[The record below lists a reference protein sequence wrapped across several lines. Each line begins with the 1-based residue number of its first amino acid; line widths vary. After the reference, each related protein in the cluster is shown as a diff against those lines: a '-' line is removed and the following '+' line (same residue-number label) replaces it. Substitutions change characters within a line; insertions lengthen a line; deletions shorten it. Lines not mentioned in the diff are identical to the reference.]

1 MISNFGLFFVYLI
14 AILLEVGLP
23 ICLAVYLIKKYPN
36 AWIMIVTGVFTYAIA
51 QLIRIPATTGIQ
63 TLFSNGTLKTP
74 SATATPWVNA
84 LIAGLLA
91 AMIEEGMR
99 WIGYRL
105 TKDYA
110 KPFRSG
116 ISLGLGH
123 GGSELLIVGALV
135 AYNLCTVVFYNPG
148 HQLNS
153 GVSMATVQAA
163 MDKIATYWDTSWVVG
178 FMSIFEKFVQFSI
191 QLVLSLLM
199 WRAVTKDAP
208 VWFMAAFVFHIIA
221 SGITT
226 LLSGLG
232 WSFWQVEGILFI
244 ILLLNILILYWFWG
258 DQGGLDS
265 EPDDEDDEDD
275 DEEEDEDDEEDE
287 EDARTKVIVAKKK
300 SAASMAD
307 KMKQKATGKK
317 SAPTKKPADKTK
329 VAKKK

>member
-1 MISNFGLFFVYLI
+1 MISNPGLFLVYLVT
-14 AILLEVGLP
+14 ILLEVGLP
-23 ICLAVYLIKKYPN
+23 ICAAVYLIKKYPN

-63 TLFSNGTLKTP
+63 TLFTNGTLKAP
-74 SATATPWVNA
+74 SAAATPFVNA
-84 LIAGLLA
+84 LLVGLLA
-91 AMIEEGMR
+91 AMIEEAMR

-105 TKDYA
+105 TRDYA

-116 ISLGLGH
+116 VSLGIGH

-135 AYNLCTVVFYNPG
+135 AYNLCTVLFYNPG
-148 HQLNS
+148 HQLNT

-163 MDKIATYWDTSWVVG
+163 MDKITEYWGTTWWVAVV
-178 FMSIFEKFVQFSI
+178 SIFEKAVQFSI
-191 QLVLSLLM
+191 QMVLSLLM

-208 VWFMAAFVFHIIA
+208 VWFMAAFFYHIVA

-226 LLSGLG
+226 MLAGLG
-232 WSFWQVEGILFI
+232 WGFWQVEGVLMI
-244 ILLLNILILYWFWG
+244 ILLLNILIIYWFWG

-265 EPDDEDDEDD
+265 EPE
-275 DEEEDEDDEEDE
+275 DEEEDEDEEDE
-287 EDARTKVIVAKKK
+287 EKEDEPKTKVVAVKKK

-317 SAPTKKPADKTK
+317 PAQTKKPVGKTQP
-329 VAKKK
+329 AKKK

>member
-1 MISNFGLFFVYLI
+1 MISNYGLFFVYLI

-51 QLIRIPATTGIQ
+51 QLIHIPALQGI
-63 TLFSNGTLKTP
+63 TALFSNGTLPAP
-74 SATATPWVNA
+74 SAAATPFVNA
-84 LIAGLLA
+84 GIVGLLA

-105 TKDYA
+105 TREYA

-116 ISLGLGH
+116 VSLGIGH

-135 AYNLCTVVFYNPG
+135 VYNLCTVLFYNPG

-153 GVSMATVQAA
+153 GVSMATVQGA
-163 MDKIATYWDTSWVVG
+163 MDKIAAYWSTTWLIGVMG
-178 FMSIFEKFVQFSI
+178 IFEKFVQFSI
-191 QLVLSLLM
+191 QMVLSLLM

-208 VWFMAAFVFHIIA
+208 VWFMAAFIYHILA

-232 WSFWQVEGILFI
+232 WTFWQVEGILTIF
-244 ILLLNILILYWFWG
+244 LLFNILIVYWFWS

-265 EPDDEDDEDD
+265 EG
-275 DEEEDEDDEEDE
+275 DEEEEEDE
-287 EDARTKVIVAKKK
+287 EDEDEDEEDEKENLKTKTVAVKKNT
-300 SAASMAD
+300 AAAMANT
-307 KMKQKATGKK
+307 MKQKAGG
-317 SAPTKKPADKTK
+317 KKPAPAKKPVSKTK
-329 VAKKK
+329 PVKKK